1 MHFVTRIGC
10 FICKEPFV
18 SSSDPNIENN
28 GARRYDCGHV
38 FHKKCVG
45 SQQKMGLTGL
55 YKCLICGSPCNRNI
69 YKEVY
74 FVGVTV
80 NVKEPENVGNKV
92 ISEESNNFN
101 EKNDKPEKEVE
112 FAQKRFKRALDDRDL
127 IRDLNKVQSE
137 ITGYFLRDQRTL
149 WHYQLWSFK
158 YRDTKLERFLHK
170 KQHTQRK

>member
-1 MHFVTRIGC
+1 MTFVTRIGC

-45 SQQKMGLTGL
+45 SQQKMSLTGL
-55 YKCLICGSPCNRNI
+55 YKCLICGLPCNRNI

-80 NVKEPENVGNKV
+80 NVKEPENVENKV
-92 ISEESNNFN
+92 IDSEESDSFI
-101 EKNDKPEKEVE
+101 EKPEKEVE
-112 FAQKRFKRALDDRDL
+112 LAQERFKRALDDTDL

-137 ITGYFLRDQRTL
+137 ITGYFLRDRRTL
-149 WHYQLWSFK
+149 WNYQLWSFK
-158 YRDTKLERFLHK
+158 SGDTKLERSLHK
-170 KQHTQRK
+170 K

>member
-1 MHFVTRIGC
+1 MGC

-45 SQQKMGLTGL
+45 SQQKMSLTGL
-55 YKCLICGSPCNRNI
+55 YKCLICGLPCNRNI

-80 NVKEPENVGNKV
+80 NVKETENVENKV
-92 ISEESNNFN
+92 INYEESNNFN

-112 FAQKRFKRALDDRDL
+112 FAQERFKRALDDKDL

-137 ITGYFLRDQRTL
+137 ITGYFLRDRRTL
-149 WHYQLWSFK
+149 
-158 YRDTKLERFLHK
+158 
-170 KQHTQRK
+170 